1 MTRAS
6 ELNVTEEEQNKLESW
21 LCRETTEQ
29 RFVERARIVL
39 EAAAGKT
46 TKEIA
51 QSLRKRPATVSKWR
65 TRFSRNRL
73 AGLEDAPRPGK
84 AAKYDMTT
92 EKRILAQLDVPPPAG
107 YATWTGKLVAEAL
120 ERAQGWL
127 RLHDGQAVR
136 GFNHEDCGKVV
147 YQWFL
152 ASKYRI
158 LC

>member
-6 ELNVTEEEQNKLESW
+6 EINLTEEEQNKLESW
-21 LCRETTEQ
+21 LRKETAEQ

-51 QSLRKRPATVSKWR
+51 QSLRKRPATVSKWH

-73 AGLEDAPRPGK
+73 AGLEDAPRTGK

-107 YATWTGKLVAEAL
+107 YATWTGKLVAKAL
-120 ERAQGWL
+120 GDVSP
-127 RLHDGQAVR
+127 HHV
-136 GFNHEDCGKVV
+136 
-147 YQWFL
+147 
-152 ASKYRI
+152 
-158 LC
+158 